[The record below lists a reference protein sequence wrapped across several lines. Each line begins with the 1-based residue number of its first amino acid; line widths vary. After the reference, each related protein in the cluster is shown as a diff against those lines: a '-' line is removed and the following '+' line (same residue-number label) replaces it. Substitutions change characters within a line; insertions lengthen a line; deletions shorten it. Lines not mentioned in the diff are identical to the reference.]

1 MAAKKAAIK
10 NKSTGG
16 KYQFGAEHS
25 ATPLLVLATMGSDPE
40 GNTLM
45 GLATLNG
52 YYNNLAAAATN
63 ENSVLEELITNLITL
78 TTLTTLTTSNA
89 EMSDTTK
96 KLTGDN

>member
-1 MAAKKAAIK
+1 MA
-10 NKSTGG
+10 
-16 KYQFGAEHS
+16 
-25 ATPLLVLATMGSDPE
+25 LD
-40 GNTLM
+40 
-45 GLATLNG
+45 G
-52 YYNNLAAAATN
+52 YFDNLAAAATN